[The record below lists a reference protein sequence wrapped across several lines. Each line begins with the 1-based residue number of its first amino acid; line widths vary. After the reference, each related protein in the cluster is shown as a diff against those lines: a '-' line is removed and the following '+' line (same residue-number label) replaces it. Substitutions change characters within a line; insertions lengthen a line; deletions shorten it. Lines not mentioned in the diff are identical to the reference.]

1 MVLDDGVVEGRRVF
15 ANLLKYIRMG
25 ASSNFGNTFSV
36 LGASAWL
43 PFLPMAPIQI
53 LVNNLLYDLSQ
64 TAIATDNVDVQ
75 ILQRPRRWDMR
86 SIARFMLVLGP
97 ISSIFDYAT
106 FALMFFWFH
115 ADTLERAALFQ
126 TGWLIESLLSQ
137 TLVVHVIRTSHVP
150 WLQSRASKALT
161 LTTCTICGVAIALPY
176 LPFASSIGLVPLPAT
191 FWPLIGTLL
200 TMYLGLAQLAKRWCY
215 RVTDAA

>member
-1 MVLDDGVVEGRRVF
+1 VLEGRRVF

-53 LVNNLLYDLSQ
+53 LLNNLLYDLSQ
-64 TAIATDNVDVQ
+64 SAIPTDKVDPQ
-75 ILQRPRRWDMR
+75 ILQRPRRWDIR

-97 ISSIFDYAT
+97 ISSVFDYAT

-115 ADTLERAALFQ
+115 ANSPALAPLFQ
-126 TGWLIESLLSQ
+126 TGWFVESLLSQ
-137 TLVVHVIRTSHVP
+137 TLVVHVIRTAHVP
-150 WLQSRASKALT
+150 WLQSRASTALT
-161 LTTCTICGVAIALPY
+161 LTSCAICGVAIALPY
-176 LPFASSIGLVPLPAT
+176 LPIAHKAGLVALPLIY
-191 FWPLIGTLL
+191 WPLIAGLL
-200 TMYLGLAQLAKRWCY
+200 ATYLGVAQFAKRWCY
-215 RVTDAA
+215 RATDAA